1 MQLEECRAQENCNEE
16 ILQQMKNLLHE
27 VCNVPQP
34 PSLASNQPPAVTNT
48 PAATTTPVA
57 TANTVNAANTA
68 IAAPPAVTAT
78 PIATN
83 TAITET
89 LATTATP
96 AAPTNTAASAR
107 GSTPVPP
114 APPPPPSPSP
124 NVPEPEMSFQ
134 PSTPTPGTAELHK
147 QIRSGIKLTPV
158 RPAKTSNRDP
168 LLPLCS
174 PNSSFFVEKMRE
186 QLSARKQLCTRS
198 DNSNDESFGSSD

>member
-83 TAITET
+83 TAI
-89 LATTATP
+89 
-96 AAPTNTAASAR
+96 TNTAASAR

-198 DNSNDESFGSSD
+198 DNSNDESFGRSD